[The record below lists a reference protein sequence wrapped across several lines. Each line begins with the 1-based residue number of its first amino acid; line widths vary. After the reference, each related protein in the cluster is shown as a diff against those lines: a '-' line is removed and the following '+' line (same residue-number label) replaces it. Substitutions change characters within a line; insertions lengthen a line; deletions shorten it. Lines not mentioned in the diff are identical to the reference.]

1 MDIFTDERLKKELEA
16 FRKAGKRNRDKY
28 ENLTS
33 VVDKKSSDA
42 AVDLA
47 YIDAQRTMKGIGKN
61 FPQQKSD
68 AINDIKEALHKYF
81 SDPAPESETAFD
93 SVHKSL
99 CNTWCKKFNGSDIGT
114 YGKAQKIINMA
125 FKYLFCCNDAKEY
138 RAHFKYCHMPLDS
151 ITLEWYKRKV
161 DVEKKE
167 YTWSKIKYNEYV
179 EIQKNIRDYLNG
191 SADTPLVKEF
201 KVWPETQKELAAE
214 VFLSGLRDDLSLEK
228 MWDMSLN
235 TKYEHII
242 DALKS
247 EIEKSK

>member
-1 MDIFTDERLKKELEA
+1 MR
-16 FRKAGKRNRDKY
+16 
-28 ENLTS
+28 
-33 VVDKKSSDA
+33 
-42 AVDLA
+42 
-47 YIDAQRTMKGIGKN
+47 
-61 FPQQKSD
+61 
-68 AINDIKEALHKYF
+68 
-81 SDPAPESETAFD
+81 
-93 SVHKSL
+93 
-99 CNTWCKKFNGSDIGT
+99 
-114 YGKAQKIINMA
+114 
-125 FKYLFCCNDAKEY
+125 
-138 RAHFKYCHMPLDS
+138 LDS